1 VEKKKYCRTGKAAV
15 DNVVHAHFTLGNE
28 GYKHTLSE
36 YVIVIAFLLKQ
47 WLHERATLLR
57 YAYIACLVIFAAD
70 KLDMWKFYRSSL
82 QSYNIV
88 PIFIDSRFAA

>member
-1 VEKKKYCRTGKAAV
+1 MA
-15 DNVVHAHFTLGNE
+15 HAHFTLGNE
-28 GYKHTLSE
+28 GYKHTLAE

-47 WLHERATLLR
+47 WLHERATLLH

-70 KLDMWKFYRSSL
+70 KLDMWKFHRTSL